1 MIIWFPDLAQ
11 TVLKQNMEFQKLDLL
26 TWVSQEV
33 LFSVTGKVH
42 MQRHST
48 DIGCLVRED
57 KTLCQVSH
65 KQLFSITG

>member
-1 MIIWFPDLAQ
+1 M
-11 TVLKQNMEFQKLDLL
+11 
-26 TWVSQEV
+26 WVSEKV

-57 KTLCQVSH
+57 RTLCQVSH